1 MTERRRGL
9 GRGLGALI
17 PAAPKGTDGASPT
30 VGAGAASPTAVPV
43 LSPER
48 GVAAAKVTTLPPGG
62 PARDETVPPASV
74 SRETEGAFPEDV
86 VSAASI
92 DGGLGAHFAELP
104 LDFITP
110 NPRQPRGVFDEDAL
124 AELVTSIQE
133 VGLLQPIVVR
143 QLGPERYELI
153 MGERRWRACREAGLE
168 QIPAIVRATDDEKM
182 LLDALLENLHRAQLN
197 PLEEAAAYDQLLK
210 DFNCTHDEL
219 ADRIGR
225 SRPQV
230 SNTLRL
236 LRLSPSVQRRVA
248 AGVLSAGHAR
258 ALLAV
263 DDSEEQDRLAHRI
276 VAEGLSVRAVEEIV
290 TLMGSRPNSTQK
302 ATGPR
307 AGGRV
312 SPALTDLA
320 SRLSDRFETRVK
332 VDLGQKKG
340 KIVVEFASMDDLDRI
355 LGTLAPGEGRVLQN
369 RLTAEE
375 PAEQPAEDDT
385 AAE

>member
-1 MTERRRGL
+1 MSERRRGL

-17 PAAPKGTDGASPT
+17 PAAPQEKQMAAP
-30 VGAGAASPTAVPV
+30 GAGVGTAGANSVR
-43 LSPER
+43 SGER
-48 GVAAAKVTTLPPGG
+48 GVAAAKVTGLAPGRIVPEPSA
-62 PARDETVPPASV
+62 PAGLESV
-74 SRETEGAFPEDV
+74 AGGTDSAGAY
-86 VSAASI
+86 
-92 DGGLGAHFAELP
+92 FAEIP
-104 LDFITP
+104 LDQITP
-110 NPRQPRGVFDEDAL
+110 NPKQPRVVFDQDAL
-124 AELVTSIQE
+124 AELVTSIKE
-133 VGLLQPIVVR
+133 VGLLQPVVVR
-143 QLGPERYELI
+143 KTADDRYELI
-153 MGERRWRACREAGLE
+153 MGERRWRACGEAGLE
-168 QIPAIVRATDDEKM
+168 DIPAIVRATDDEKL

-210 DFNCTHDEL
+210 DFNCTHDQL

-236 LRLSPSVQRRVA
+236 LRLSPPVQRRVA

-258 ALLAV
+258 ALLSL
-263 DDSEEQDRLAHRI
+263 DDSEEQDQLAHRI

-290 TLMGSRPNSTQK
+290 NLRGSELAGAAKPR
-302 ATGPR
+302 GPR

-340 KIVVEFASMDDLDRI
+340 KIVVEFASMEDLDRI
-355 LGTLAPGEGRVLQN
+355 LGSLAPGEGRILE
-369 RLTAEE
+369 RSAEE
-375 PAEQPAEDDT
+375 EETGED
-385 AAE
+385 EG

>member
-1 MTERRRGL
+1 MSERRRGL

-17 PAAPKGTDGASPT
+17 PAAPQEKQIASPAAGANTAGASP
-30 VGAGAASPTAVPV
+30 VMTA
-43 LSPER
+43 ER
-48 GVAAAKVTTLPPGG
+48 GVAAAKLAALSSGTS
-62 PARDETVPPASV
+62 VPEPSAPV
-74 SRETEGAFPEDV
+74 GELQPTEGQTD
-86 VSAASI
+86 SAGAYFAEIPLASI
-92 DGGLGAHFAELP
+92 K
-104 LDFITP
+104 P
-110 NPRQPRGVFDEDAL
+110 NPRQPREVFDEEAL
-124 AELVTSIQE
+124 AELVTSIKE
-133 VGLLQPIVVR
+133 VGLLQPVVVR
-143 QLGPERYELI
+143 KVAEERYELI
-153 MGERRWRACREAGLE
+153 MGERRWRACGEAGLE
-168 QIPAIVRATDDEKM
+168 RIPAIVRATDDEKL

-210 DFNCTHDEL
+210 DFKCTHDQL

-236 LRLSPSVQRRVA
+236 LRLSPPVQRRVA

-258 ALLAV
+258 ALLSV

-276 VAEGLSVRAVEEIV
+276 VAEGLSVRAIEEV
-290 TLMGSRPNSTQK
+290 VNLLGSEPTSSAKPR
-302 ATGPR
+302 GPR

-340 KIVVEFASMDDLDRI
+340 KIVVEFASMEDLDRI
-355 LGTLAPGEGRVLQN
+355 LGSLAPGEGRVLE
-369 RLTAEE
+369 RSIEE
-375 PAEQPAEDDT
+375 KQTEADEA
-385 AAE
+385 

>member
-1 MTERRRGL
+1 MSERRRGL

-17 PAAPKGTDGASPT
+17 PAAPQEKQVQSTGVGSASP
-30 VGAGAASPTAVPV
+30 GAGPVMTA
-43 LSPER
+43 ER
-48 GVAAAKVTTLPPGG
+48 GVAAAKVATLAP
-62 PARDETVPPASV
+62 VPVVPEPSASV
-74 SRETEGAFPEDV
+74 SEPEAAAESVGA
-86 VSAASI
+86 A
-92 DGGLGAHFAELP
+92 GAYFAEVL
-104 LDFITP
+104 LGSITP
-110 NPRQPRGVFDEDAL
+110 NPRQPREVFDEDAL
-124 AELVTSIQE
+124 AELVTSIKE
-133 VGLLQPIVVR
+133 VGLLQPVVVR
-143 QLGPERYELI
+143 KMGPERYELI

-168 QIPAIVRATDDEKM
+168 RIPAIVRATDDEKL

-210 DFNCTHDEL
+210 DFKCTHDQL

-236 LRLSPSVQRRVA
+236 LRLSPPVQRRVA

-258 ALLAV
+258 ALLSV

-290 TLMGSRPNSTQK
+290 TLMGSSPTSTAK
-302 ATGPR
+302 AKGPR

-312 SPALTDLA
+312 SPALSDLA

-340 KIVVEFASMDDLDRI
+340 KIVVEFASMEDLDRI
-355 LGTLAPGEGRVLQN
+355 LGSLAPGEGRVLDQASSEGS
-369 RLTAEE
+369 TEGDE
-375 PAEQPAEDDT
+375 G
-385 AAE
+385 